1 MRPCAASLKVSMSC
15 STKGF
20 LAAYTRIAAKHINI
34 AMTICAPVPGFK
46 KIKPPVR
53 ISLRNVSKTSKL

>member
-1 MRPCAASLKVSMSC
+1 MFY
-15 STKGF
+15 KGF